1 MDEVYNKIMY
11 GMPSQQ
17 KKNISYGKKSAG
29 SSMKTVNKTV
39 GGRKMTS
46 KMVM

>member
-11 GMPSQQ
+11 GMPSNP
-17 KKNISYGKKSAG
+17 KKNIMVAKKS
-29 SSMKTVNKTV
+29 V
-39 GGRKMTS
+39 GGSKGTNKMVGGHKMTS